1 MSLANSSSCERLLK
15 ALLNLF
21 MASNTAIDP
30 LISPPSRNPTSAWPE
45 HNDSLFGPPPLILPL
60 AIHRLSRC
68 PSAVGAS
75 GARRRLVGRRRSHPG
90 SAAWRQHDG
99 PGGVG
104 PGRDQSGVHAVGG
117 EWNPASGPV
126 GAGGTVAA
134 GGRSVVVA
142 IV

>member
-1 MSLANSSSCERLLK
+1 MSLAHSNSCERLLK

-30 LISPPSRNPTSAWPE
+30 LISPPCRNPTSGWPE
-45 HNDSLFGPPPLILPL
+45 HNDSLGGPPPLILPL
-60 AIHRLSRC
+60 AIHRLSRR
-68 PSAVGAS
+68 PPAVGAS
-75 GARRRLVGRRRSHPG
+75 GARRRSHPG
-90 SAAWRQHDG
+90 SAARRQHDG

-104 PGRDQSGVHAVGG
+104 PGRDQSGVHFVDG
-117 EWNPASGPV
+117 ERNPASGPV

-142 IV
+142 VVEH